1 MANISFYT
9 CTPFLILALAAY
21 ATAIASAHSD
31 ADAPVLQEGGGVKSR
46 VSANALGLRDYPVAA
61 IYARFIGLD
70 NLWTHRSFA
79 IQQPCYAV
87 TYMTQIGASG
97 VCMNWIGT
105 AAGFNHEQDKLF
117 AYAAGFWKA
126 GSPQIRV
133 HNNNKSIR
141 FEPGMTISIEGSNK
155 SLGTLSTA
163 TLSGDVWILT
173 FDGATKADLRS
184 DDSVFTSFVEI
195 DTIAE
200 GTAPI
205 ASMDLEVEKGTTGI
219 EPTMLV
225 FDRDAQAKKGAFSSS
240 SHRGAVIGIVKSFSN
255 TRITLAAPTTSLVNH
270 GDRIGVTLLDREAG
284 GGGGAM
290 YVGIASATPYSQVV
304 GYGTRVD
311 CEGLSL
317 GCAAFG
323 QDITVQVE
331 QGAANSNLFGAEY
344 DFNNHSGKA
353 LPGSYGLWLQSTS
366 EEPIGAGVLLDQYRS
381 GPPTAF
387 FKGILFHSG
396 VQQTDLASEDNAGL
410 LAFDVGT
417 RLGAIGSIV
426 PGGVGIFLAGRYQSD
441 AVAIAM
447 PQAIGG
453 TDVRSTSSSSMISWV
468 DPKQCADGLKCKS
481 YHTYPTSF
489 AIGPKSQD
497 EMTIGS
503 HTAPIRLSRTGT
515 LSLPSVVSLGR
526 FRLATLPKYCLD
538 GDLVYVVDGVKQ
550 HEAEDQGSGVPAICS
565 AEKRGGNATWF
576 SLFGGKK
583 LNLR

>member
-1 MANISFYT
+1 MANTGFSTCVSFLVLAFPVYT
-9 CTPFLILALAAY
+9 
-21 ATAIASAHSD
+21 TAIASAHSD
-31 ADAPVLQEGGGVKSR
+31 ADAPVVQEGGSVKSR
-46 VSANALGLRDYPVAA
+46 VSEGAFGLKDYPIAA

-79 IQQPCYAV
+79 VQQPCYAV

-105 AAGFNHEQDKLF
+105 AAGFNHEHDKLF
-117 AYAAGFWKA
+117 AYAAGSWKA
-126 GSPQIRV
+126 GSTQIRV
-133 HNNNKSIR
+133 QNNNKSIR

-155 SLGTLSTA
+155 TLGTLCA
-163 TLSGDVWILT
+163 AALSGDVWLLT

-195 DTIAE
+195 ETISDR
-200 GTAPI
+200 TAPV
-205 ASMDLEVEKGTTGI
+205 ASMDLDIKKGTRGI

-225 FDRDAQAKKGAFSSS
+225 FDRDAQAAAGAFSSS
-240 SHRGAVIGIVKSFSN
+240 SHRGAVLGIVKSFSN
-255 TRITLAAPTTSLVNH
+255 TRITLAAPTTFLVNR
-270 GDRIGVTLLDREAG
+270 GDRIGVTLVDREAG

-366 EEPIGAGVLLDQYRS
+366 EDPIGAGVLLDQYRS

-396 VQQTDLASEDNAGL
+396 VQQTDLASEDSAGL
-410 LAFDVGT
+410 LALDVGT

-441 AVAIAM
+441 AIAIAM
-447 PQAIGG
+447 PQTIGG
-453 TDVRSTSSSSMISWV
+453 TDVRSTSSSAMISWV
-468 DPKQCADGLKCKS
+468 DPNQCADGSKCKS

-489 AIGPKSQD
+489 AIGPKSRD
-497 EMTIGS
+497 EITIGS
-503 HTAPIRLSRTGT
+503 DSAPLRLSRTGK

-526 FRLATLPKYCLD
+526 FRLATLPKYCLE
-538 GDLVYVVDGVKQ
+538 GDLVYVVDGIKQ
-550 HEAEDQGSGVPAICS
+550 HEADDQGSGVPAICA

-583 LNLR
+583 LKLR